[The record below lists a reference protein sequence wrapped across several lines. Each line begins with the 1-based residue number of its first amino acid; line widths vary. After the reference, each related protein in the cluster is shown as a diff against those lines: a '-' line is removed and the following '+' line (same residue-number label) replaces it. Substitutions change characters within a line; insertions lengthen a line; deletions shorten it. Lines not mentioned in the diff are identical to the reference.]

1 MTELSRNPSFASLLQ
16 RFFVDHL
23 QRHRTVSPQTI
34 AAYRDTFR
42 LLLIFAENYLQKQPQ
57 NFTLEDL
64 NSKLVLAFLDHLE
77 VERRNCARSRNAR
90 LAALRSF
97 LKYAAHHDISVL
109 HVIEQALAV
118 PMKRFDRPLLR
129 FLSREE
135 MQAILDAPDRDSWA
149 GQRDRALF
157 TTLYNT
163 GARVSEVL
171 HLRLEDLI
179 LEEGSPAVHLHGK
192 GRKQRSVLAL
202 EIHSHTRPLLEAT
215 PEGYC

>member
-77 VERRNCARSRNAR
+77 VERRNS
-90 LAALRSF
+90 SMQ
-97 LKYAAHHDISVL
+97 HTTISPCSMSL
-109 HVIEQALAV
+109 NRHW
-118 PMKRFDRPLLR
+118 RYR
-129 FLSREE
+129 
-135 MQAILDAPDRDSWA
+135 
-149 GQRDRALF
+149 
-157 TTLYNT
+157 
-163 GARVSEVL
+163 
-171 HLRLEDLI
+171 
-179 LEEGSPAVHLHGK
+179 
-192 GRKQRSVLAL
+192 
-202 EIHSHTRPLLEAT
+202 
-215 PEGYC
+215 